1 MFILTPGSDPTEL
14 INGLAKKKKKEVLSV
29 SMGQGQEIVARRYMD
44 SSIVTGGWVLLQNTH
59 LGIKFLT
66 ELEQSMLKYEH
77 VDPEFRVWITAQS
90 QPEIPIGLLQMA
102 IKVNLGPQPLT
113 LNPLPSTLNPQ
124 PLTPHPKPQTPH
136 TKPRIL
142 HPTPQPP
149 NPTEPQST
157 NPKPQTTNPTT

>member
-1 MFILTPGSDPTEL
+1 
-14 INGLAKKKKKEVLSV
+14 
-29 SMGQGQEIVARRYMD
+29 MD

-102 IKVNLGPQPLT
+102 IKVTNEAPVGMRAGMKRSYAWVTQDMLDTVPRIEWRSLLWVLAHLQSVVQERRKFGAIGWSVPYEFNQSD
-113 LNPLPSTLNPQ
+113 LNACALFLQNHILDMDAKKAKVNPQ
-124 PLTPHPKPQTPH
+124 P
-136 TKPRIL
+136 
-142 HPTPQPP
+142 
-149 NPTEPQST
+149 
-157 NPKPQTTNPTT
+157 